1 MYLYGVC
8 VCLHVCF
15 CAGMGSMVVL
25 FSVVLGSIEV
35 YRKLGAEKAPGN
47 WVLRKRQEIGC

>member
-47 WVLRKRQEIGC
+47 WVL